1 VWEEIQELS
10 RGRYWRGEYER
21 VKADRDHWRPRAES
35 AEGRV
40 VELEKEMEGLHTE
53 NAELRARVSYL
64 ERELFGR
71 STEQSG
77 GEGEA
82 EPPASE
88 SEQECPRRDRRRRKR
103 GKQPGTKGYGR
114 KRRVTLPTEEVPHE
128 LPGEACQCPR
138 CGKPLVSF
146 PGTED
151 SEEIHYEVRLV
162 RRVHKRARYLPTCH
176 CGALPGIVTAP
187 VPPKVIPKGLL
198 SDGFWVELLLDK
210 YLYQQPLYRLR
221 QRLSLHGFDV
231 SQGTLTGGL
240 QRLLP
245 LVEPLYEGILA
256 HVRDAGHWQMDE
268 TTWRVFVETEGKVG
282 HHWWLWVVVTDD
294 LCCYLLEP
302 TRSADVVR
310 KVLGEDPH
318 GILNADRYSVYHSL
332 EDGILVAWCWSHIRR
347 DFRRIRDEY
356 PALEEWGQ
364 AWVNRIDKL
373 FRLNKERLAALGK
386 RADTFRRK
394 DKALRKAV
402 TAMRRQ
408 LTAERKD
415 ATLLPPQVK
424 ALKSL
429 DRHWKGATLFVDHPT
444 IPMDNNESERRL
456 RSPVVGRKNYYGS
469 GSLWS
474 GRLAAA
480 LFTLFQTLL
489 KNDLDPRRWLTAYF
503 EACAQSKG
511 QVPDNPTAFLPWN
524 LSEEQRVAFR
534 HPKEQP
540 P

>member
-1 VWEEIQELS
+1 
-10 RGRYWRGEYER
+10 
-21 VKADRDHWRPRAES
+21 
-35 AEGRV
+35 
-40 VELEKEMEGLHTE
+40 
-53 NAELRARVSYL
+53 
-64 ERELFGR
+64 
-71 STEQSG
+71 
-77 GEGEA
+77 
-82 EPPASE
+82 
-88 SEQECPRRDRRRRKR
+88 
-103 GKQPGTKGYGR
+103 
-114 KRRVTLPTEEVPHE
+114 
-128 LPGEACQCPR
+128 
-138 CGKPLVSF
+138 VSF

-176 CGALPGIVTAP
+176 CGALPGIVTVP

-221 QRLSLHGFDV
+221 QRLSLHGFEV

-245 LVEPLYEGILA
+245 LLEPLYEGIVA
-256 HVRDAGHWQMDE
+256 HVRDAGHWWNPADSCEELGEFQQMDE

-282 HHWWLWVVVTDD
+282 HQWWLWVAVTED

-310 KVLGEDPH
+310 KVLGEDAH
-318 GILNADRYSVYHSL
+318 GILSADRYSVYHSL
-332 EDGILVAWCWSHIRR
+332 WDGVLVAWCWSHIRR

-356 PALEEWGQ
+356 PALQEWGQ
-364 AWVNRIDKL
+364 AWLTRIDKL
-373 FRLNKERLAALGK
+373 FRLNKERVAALGK
-386 RADTFRRK
+386 RRDTFERK

-415 ATLLPPQVK
+415 ATLLPSQVK

-444 IPMDNNESERRL
+444 IPMELFEFLVGIRRIPMDNNESERRL
-456 RSPVVGRKNYYGS
+456 RNPVVGRKNYYGS

-503 EACAQSKG
+503 EACAHNKG
-511 QVPDNPTAFLPWN
+511 QVPDNATAFLPWN
-524 LSEEQRVAFR
+524 LSEEQRLAFR